1 MNQLCKVPDVVV
13 LKVIEYLR
21 IKDILNLRL
30 TCSTFYSIC
39 NGNLF
44 FRKVIIKVKLT
55 DLYKQQLFRNLLE
68 KHASYLALNLQHCD
82 STNLNLLLPYI
93 TNIAEIVVE
102 IKYLPKICEKCK
114 DIRKLGIYLNPSK
127 SLSYN
132 NLYQMDNA
140 EDLEGKINFECL
152 SSLHNLDEL
161 KFHGHW
167 PGKWHLKP
175 TILWNILDS
184 SKAITKISFIGEF
197 FIFPQGQGVENQEL
211 RAMRA
216 IQRFI
221 ESQSHVSEWHLQN
234 IYNFE
239 PKYTLMFPHSVKVLN
254 YAYCW
259 KPSVHLFRACKNF
272 LNLENLVNIE
282 KLIIDNSIFTHLPS
296 VIFPKLMKLVINRG
310 SIGNRLQTEASST
323 KVVFLPLLKHLRI
336 IWVHG
341 AGLEFYKPLLL
352 PTLETLTLSTMVNVT
367 DDLLRHVFETCTLL
381 RELEIT
387 RIKLLCDIIPPPKIS
402 GSLLKS
408 MVSSLPFLKIRFTK
422 FLEFDVVLSSKN
434 FDERLYK
441 IKEGIVIDASAEIE

>member
-1 MNQLCKVPDVVV
+1 MNQLCKLPGVAV
-13 LKVIEYLR
+13 LKIIEYLR

-30 TCSTFYSIC
+30 TCSSFYSVC

-44 FRKVIIKVKLT
+44 FRKVIIKVKSTKIYEL
-55 DLYKQQLFRNLLE
+55 KLFRKLLE

-82 STNLNLLLPYI
+82 STNLSLLLPYI

-102 IKYLPKICEKCK
+102 IKYLPRICEICK
-114 DIRKLGIYLNPSK
+114 DIQKLGIYLNPSK
-127 SLSYN
+127 SLRYD
-132 NLYQMDNA
+132 NLYQMDDA
-140 EDLEGKINFECL
+140 EDLVGKINFECL

-167 PGKWHLKP
+167 PGRWHLKP

-184 SKAITKISFIGEF
+184 AKAITKISFIGEF
-197 FIFPQGQGVENQEL
+197 VIFPQRKCVENQEL

-221 ESQSHVSEWHLQN
+221 ESQNHVNEWHLQN
-234 IYNFE
+234 IYNYE

-254 YAYCW
+254 YACCW
-259 KPSVHLFRACKNF
+259 KPSVRLFRACKDF

-282 KLIIDNSIFTHLPS
+282 KLIIDNGIFTHLPAI
-296 VIFPKLMKLVINRG
+296 IFPKLMKLVIKRG
-310 SIGNRLQTEASST
+310 SIYNHLQMEASST
-323 KVVFLPLLKHLRI
+323 KVVFLPLLKHVRI
-336 IWVHG
+336 IWVCG
-341 AGLEFYKPLLL
+341 TGLEFYKPLLL

-367 DDLLRHVFETCTLL
+367 DDLLRYVFEKCTLL

-387 RIKLLCDIIPPPKIS
+387 RIELLYNIIPPPKIS
-402 GSLLKS
+402 GFLLKS
-408 MVSSLPFLKIRFTK
+408 MVNSLPFLKIRFTK
-422 FLEFDVVLSSKN
+422 FFEFDVVLSSKN

-441 IKEGIVIDASAEIE
+441 IKEGIIIS